1 MQSSGL
7 FVKFRCRKV
16 LIIEATKA
24 AKGLTNLCGDP
35 FQEIQIEPGEQMCPD
50 YKRFS

>member
-7 FVKFRCRKV
+7 FIKSRCRKV

-24 AKGLTNLCGDP
+24 AKGITNLCGDP
-35 FQEIQIEPGEQMCPD
+35 FQEIQIEPGEQICPN
-50 YKRFS
+50 YKWFS

>member
-7 FVKFRCRKV
+7 FIKSRCRKV

-24 AKGLTNLCGDP
+24 AKGITNLCGDP
-35 FQEIQIEPGEQMCPD
+35 FQEIQTEPGEQICPN
-50 YKRFS
+50 YKWFS